1 MIGSANQ
8 YFALML
14 ALCNM
19 TPLVLLLPRPNLRNK
34 QARVAL
40 ALAAVIR
47 VLAVLLLRLEPVVQ
61 SMPRS

>member
-1 MIGSANQ
+1 MIGSANW

-14 ALCNM
+14 ALCSM
-19 TPLVLLLPRPNLRNK
+19 TPLVLLLPRPNLQNR

-47 VLAVLLLRLEPVVQ
+47 VLAVLLLRLEPMVQ
-61 SMPRS
+61 SMP